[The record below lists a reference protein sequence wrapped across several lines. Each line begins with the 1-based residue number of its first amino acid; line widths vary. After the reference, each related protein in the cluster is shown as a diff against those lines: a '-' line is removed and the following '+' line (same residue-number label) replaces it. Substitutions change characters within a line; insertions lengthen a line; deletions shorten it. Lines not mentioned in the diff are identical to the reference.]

1 MRTFCSISDASV
13 VVSLGCTLP
22 PREAASDF
30 QWRSRMPG
38 LSSAVISGR
47 LPLKSSSFSLMCS
60 TTLSGPLRP
69 VSPLASLY
77 SWRPQLPT
85 SASTCS
91 GESCTNGPSSHVGVV
106 VPEVP
111 PARGSS
117 AGVQQEA
124 HALSRQK

>member
-22 PREAASDF
+22 PHEAASDF

-91 GESCTNGPSSHVGVV
+91 GESCTNGPSSHVGY
-106 VPEVP
+106 
-111 PARGSS
+111 ARWKAVAMFHSELYGSR
-117 AGVQQEA
+117 
-124 HALSRQK
+124 ALLRSPSCG